1 MKHYEEKGISGSV
14 ADVDT
19 TARRVKVAVSET
31 ESKDL
36 DNDVIDKSAYNDT
49 IKQRGPKGSN
59 MIWHLT
65 DHNASLKSAIGKPSD
80 IYMDGNKLVFV
91 TDIANTSNGNDML
104 ELYKSGVINQHSVGF
119 RTLKDE
125 PVKAGTPDE
134 YRLIKDIMLYEGS
147 AVLWGANANT
157 PTISVGKGFTLEEA
171 KTEFQ
176 KTIEDLSTL
185 HKLFK
190 NGHLT
195 DATFELI
202 ELKVNQ
208 LTEKLNKLYEEIS
221 QPVVKTVD
229 PGSGSDEAILKAL
242 SKFVTLLKN

>member
-19 TARRVKVAVSET
+19 KARRVKVAVSEVD
-31 ESKDL
+31 SKDL

-65 DHNASLKSAIGKPSD
+65 DHNASLKSAIGKPSEVF
-80 IYMDGNKLVFV
+80 MDGNKLMFV
-91 TDIANTSNGNDML
+91 TDIASTTNGNDML

-125 PVKAGTPDE
+125 PVDAGKPGE

-147 AVLWGANANT
+147 AVLWGANPNT
-157 PTISVGKGFTLEEA
+157 PTISVGKSITIEDA
-171 KTEFQ
+171 KTEFK

-195 DATFELI
+195 DETFELI

-208 LTEKLNKLYEEIS
+208 LTEKLSKLYEEIS

-229 PGSGSDEAILKAL
+229 PGSGSDEAVLRAL
-242 SKFVTLLKN
+242 TKFVTQLKN